1 MRVRVLLKFAKILML
16 SRLRNTRRSFL
27 SDSITNRPILIALIG
42 SIMFAAGLGFGTATV
57 SFLRGAGAS
66 PADIGQIVET
76 IFGGIPIFLI
86 GFFFTMGLLWELNA
100 SSESESAD
108 SINWLPIS
116 PSEYVFAS
124 TLSTT
129 YTYSPLVLVTVGYSL
144 PIGILTGN
152 VSAFLVLVIASVVAA
167 FIGSVTVEILRSLL
181 ARASTAFNKIGGRLM
196 ILLRILGIVLI
207 LLFTQTLFSG
217 FLIIRIINSVS
228 SANAATILV
237 PLLWPTLSITSI
249 LRSNFL
255 SSVYFL
261 LLSFGFLAVLAS
273 SALALRSK
281 FWVSTPPSFHF
292 SSTGTISGVS
302 RLRKIGV
309 SVVSLALV
317 RREIRSATRR
327 KEVVRLM
334 AIPIILPVM
343 ISFPALFSPAPTT
356 SVASGLISPLFLAV
370 PLLFGVGLGTL
381 FLGMTSIGQEGKRLW
396 NLSSLPLEAE
406 AVVTSK
412 ILFTSLISTIGLVLG
427 LGLTVLFFQ
436 VSILDALTFIAV
448 GITLVLGEASL
459 GVAIGS
465 RYPDF
470 SDGPRPRFVTIIG
483 SIIGAFLG
491 VMMMLLMSLP
501 LLFLLLARVFLLLP
515 FSLQLSFLLGGML
528 GLIFAR
534 ISYSVSIRSV
544 EGILRELP
552 N

>member
-1 MRVRVLLKFAKILML
+1 MRIRVLLKFANILML

-27 SDSITNRPILIALIG
+27 SNSIPNGPILIELIG
-42 SIMFAAGLGFGTATV
+42 SIMFAAGVGFGTATV

-116 PSEYVFAS
+116 PSEYVLAS
-124 TLSTT
+124 TLSTS
-129 YTYSPLVLVTVGYSL
+129 YTYSPLVLVTVGFSL

-152 VSAFLVLVIASVVAA
+152 TSAFFVLVVASVVAA
-167 FIGSVTVEILRSLL
+167 FIGSVTLEILRSLL
-181 ARASTAFNKIGGRLM
+181 ARASTAFNKVGGRSM
-196 ILLRILGIVLI
+196 ILLRILGVILI

-217 FLIIRIINSVS
+217 FLIIRIINSVAA
-228 SANAATILV
+228 ANAATILV
-237 PLLWPTLSITSI
+237 PLIWPTLSITSI
-249 LRSNFL
+249 LRSDAL
-255 SSVYFL
+255 SSAYFFT
-261 LLSFGFLAVLAS
+261 LSLGFLAALAS
-273 SALALRSK
+273 IALALRSR
-281 FWVSTPPSFHF
+281 FWVATPPSFHF
-292 SSTGTISGVS
+292 SNAGTISGVS

-309 SVVSLALV
+309 SVISLALV

-343 ISFPALFSPAPTT
+343 ISFPAIFSPAPTT
-356 SVASGLISPLFLAV
+356 SAASGLISPLFLAV

-381 FLGMTSIGQEGKRLW
+381 FLGMTSIGQEAHRLW
-396 NLSSLPLEAE
+396 NLSSLPLEAGTI
-406 AVVTSK
+406 VTSK
-412 ILFTSLISTIGLVLG
+412 ILFTSLISTIWLG
-427 LGLTVLFFQ
+427 LWVAPLVFFFQ
-436 VSILDALTFIAV
+436 VSILYALTFIAV
-448 GITLVLGEASL
+448 GITIVLAETSL

-465 RYPDF
+465 RYPVF
-470 SDGPRPRFVTIIG
+470 SHGPRPRFVTIIG

-491 VMMMLLMSLP
+491 VMVMLLMSLP
-501 LLFLLLARVFLLLP
+501 LLFLLLARVFLFLP
-515 FSLQLSFLLGGML
+515 FSLQLSFFLGGML

-534 ISYSVSIRSV
+534 ISYTLSIRSV
-544 EGILRELP
+544 DGILRELP

>member
-16 SRLRNTRRSFL
+16 SRLRNTRSSFL
-27 SDSITNRPILIALIG
+27 SNSITNRPILIALIG
-42 SIMFAAGLGFGTATV
+42 SIMFAAGIGFGTATI
-57 SFLRGAGAS
+57 SFLKSAGAS
-66 PADIGQIVET
+66 AADIGQIVET

-152 VSAFLVLVIASVVAA
+152 ASAFLVLVVASVLAA

-181 ARASTAFNKIGGRLM
+181 ARASTAFNKVGGRSM
-196 ILLRILGIVLI
+196 ILLRILGIILI

-228 SANAATILV
+228 SANAATILL

-249 LRSNFL
+249 LRSNLL
-255 SSVYFL
+255 SSAYFL

-281 FWVSTPPSFHF
+281 FWVSTPPSLHF
-292 SSTGTISGVS
+292 SNAGTISGVS

-309 SVVSLALV
+309 SAISLALV
-317 RREIRSATRR
+317 KREIRSATRR
-327 KEVVRLM
+327 KEMVRLM

-436 VSILDALTFIAV
+436 VSIIDALTFIGV
-448 GITLVLGEASL
+448 GIALVLAEASL

-491 VMMMLLMSLP
+491 VLIMLLMSLP
-501 LLFLLLARVFLLLP
+501 LLLLLLARVFLLLP

-544 EGILRELP
+544 DGILRELP

>member
-27 SDSITNRPILIALIG
+27 SNGITNRPILIALIG
-42 SIMFAAGLGFGTATV
+42 SIMFAAGVGFGTATV
-57 SFLRGAGAS
+57 SFLKGAGAS
-66 PADIGQIVET
+66 PADISQIVAT

-100 SSESESAD
+100 SSETESAD

-152 VSAFLVLVIASVVAA
+152 ISAFLVLVIASVVAA

-181 ARASTAFNKIGGRLM
+181 ARASTAFNKVGGRLM
-196 ILLRILGIVLI
+196 ILLRILGIVSI

-228 SANAATILV
+228 TPNAATVLV

-249 LRSNFL
+249 LRSNPL
-255 SSVYFL
+255 SSAYFL
-261 LLSFGFLAVLAS
+261 MLSFGFLAVLAS

-448 GITLVLGEASL
+448 GITLVLAEASL

-491 VMMMLLMSLP
+491 VVAMLLMSLP

>member
-27 SDSITNRPILIALIG
+27 SNSITNRPILIALIG
-42 SIMFAAGLGFGTATV
+42 SIMFAAGVGFGTATL
-57 SFLRGAGAS
+57 SFLKGAGAS
-66 PADIGQIVET
+66 PTDIGQIVET

-152 VSAFLVLVIASVVAA
+152 TSAFLVLVVASVVAA

-181 ARASTAFNKIGGRLM
+181 ARASTAFNKVGGRLM
-196 ILLRILGIVLI
+196 IFLRIVGIILI

-228 SANAATILV
+228 STNAATVLV

-249 LRSNFL
+249 LRSNLL
-255 SSVYFL
+255 SSAYFL
-261 LLSFGFLAVLAS
+261 LLSFGFLVVLSS

-281 FWVSTPPSFHF
+281 FWVSTPPSLHF
-292 SSTGTISGVS
+292 SNTGTISGVS

-309 SVVSLALV
+309 SAISLALV
-317 RREIRSATRR
+317 KREIRSATRR

-412 ILFTSLISTIGLVLG
+412 ILFTSLVSTIGLVLG

-436 VSILDALTFIAV
+436 VSIIDALTFIGV
-448 GITLVLGEASL
+448 GVTLVLAEASL

-491 VMMMLLMSLP
+491 VVVMLLMSLP
-501 LLFLLLARVFLLLP
+501 LLFLLVARVFLPLP

-534 ISYSVSIRSV
+534 ISYSVSIHSV
-544 EGILRELP
+544 DGILRELP

>member
-27 SDSITNRPILIALIG
+27 SNSITNRPLLIALIG
-42 SIMFAAGLGFGTATV
+42 SIMFAAGVGFGTATV
-57 SFLRGAGAS
+57 SFLKGAGAS
-66 PADIGQIVET
+66 AIDIGQIVET

-116 PSEYVFAS
+116 PSEYVLAS
-124 TLSTT
+124 TLSTA
-129 YTYSPLVLVTVGYSL
+129 YTYSPLVMVTVGYCL
-144 PIGILTGN
+144 PFGILTAN
-152 VSAFLVLVIASVVAA
+152 TSAFLMLVLASVVAA

-181 ARASTAFNKIGGRLM
+181 ARASVAFNKVGGRLM
-196 ILLRILGIVLI
+196 IFLRIFGIILI

-228 SANAATILV
+228 NAEATTVLV
-237 PLLWPTLSITSI
+237 PLLWPTLSVTSV
-249 LRSNFL
+249 LRANLLGSA
-255 SSVYFL
+255 SFL
-261 LLSFGFLAVLAS
+261 LLSLGFLATLIFFAFG
-273 SALALRSK
+273 LRSR
-281 FWVSTPPSFHF
+281 FWVSALPSFHF
-292 SSTGTISGVS
+292 SNAVKISGAS
-302 RLRKIGV
+302 RLRRIGV
-309 SVVSLALV
+309 SAISLALV

-356 SVASGLISPLFLAV
+356 SAQSSLISPLFLAV
-370 PLLFGVGLGTL
+370 PLLFGAGLGTL

-396 NLSSLPLEAE
+396 NLSSLPIDARTI
-406 AVVTSK
+406 VTSK
-412 ILFTSLISTIGLVLG
+412 IVFTSLISTIGLVLG
-427 LGLTVLFFQ
+427 LGLTVVFFQ
-436 VSILDALTFIAV
+436 VSILDALTFIGV
-448 GITLVLGEASL
+448 GITLVLAEASL
-459 GVAIGS
+459 GVAIGG

-491 VMMMLLMSLP
+491 VVMMLLMSLP
-501 LLFLLLARVFLLLP
+501 LLLLLLARVFLLLP
-515 FSLQLSFLLGGML
+515 FSLQLSFFLGGML

-534 ISYSVSIRSV
+534 ICYSLSIGWV
-544 EGILRELP
+544 DGILRELP

>member
-27 SDSITNRPILIALIG
+27 SNGITNRPILIALIG
-42 SIMFAAGLGFGTATV
+42 SIMFAAGVGFGTATV
-57 SFLRGAGAS
+57 SFLKDAGAS
-66 PADIGQIVET
+66 PTDISQIVAT

-152 VSAFLVLVIASVVAA
+152 ISAFLVLVIASVVAA
-167 FIGSVTVEILRSLL
+167 LIGSVTVEILRSLL
-181 ARASTAFNKIGGRLM
+181 ARASTAFNKVGGRLM

-228 SANAATILV
+228 SANVATILV

-249 LRSNFL
+249 LRSNL
-255 SSVYFL
+255 LNSAYFL
-261 LLSFGFLAVLAS
+261 MLSFGFLAVLAS

-281 FWVSTPPSFHF
+281 FWVSTPPSLHF

-302 RLRKIGV
+302 RLRK
-309 SVVSLALV
+309 
-317 RREIRSATRR
+317 IRSATRR

-343 ISFPALFSPAPTT
+343 ISFPALFSPAPTS

-412 ILFTSLISTIGLVLG
+412 ILFTSLVSTIGLVLG

-448 GITLVLGEASL
+448 GITLVLAEASL

-544 EGILRELP
+544 DAILRELP

>member
-27 SDSITNRPILIALIG
+27 SNSITNRPILIALIG
-42 SIMFAAGLGFGTATV
+42 SVMFAAGIGFGTATI

-66 PADIGQIVET
+66 SADIGQIVQT

-124 TLSTT
+124 TLSTA
-129 YTYSPLVLVTVGYSL
+129 YTYSPLVLVTLGYSL
-144 PIGILTGN
+144 PIAILTGN
-152 VSAFLVLVIASVVAA
+152 TAAFLILVSASVIAA
-167 FIGSVTVEILRSLL
+167 FTGSVTVEILRSLL
-181 ARASTAFNKIGGRLM
+181 SRASTTFNKVGGRLM
-196 ILLRILGIVLI
+196 IALRILGIILI

-217 FLIIRIINSVS
+217 FLIVRIISTVA

-237 PLLWPTLSITSI
+237 PLLWPTLSITSV
-249 LRSNFL
+249 LRSDLL
-255 SSVYFL
+255 SSAYFT
-261 LLSFGFLAVLAS
+261 LLSLGFLAVLAF
-273 SALALRSK
+273 SAFALRSK

-292 SSTGTISGVS
+292 SNSMMISGVS
-302 RLRKIGV
+302 RLQKIGV
-309 SVVSLALV
+309 SATSLALV

-356 SVASGLISPLFLAV
+356 SAQSSLISPLFLAV

-396 NLSSLPLEAE
+396 NLSSLPLEASSI
-406 AVVTSK
+406 VTSK
-412 ILFTSLISTIGLVLG
+412 ILFTSLIATIGLVLG
-427 LGLTVLFFQ
+427 LGLTVFFFQ
-436 VSILDALTFIAV
+436 ISIIDALTFIAV
-448 GITLVLGEASL
+448 GIALVLAEASL

-483 SIIGAFLG
+483 SIIGSFLG
-491 VMMMLLMSLP
+491 VVMMLLMSLP
-501 LLFLLLARVFLLLP
+501 LLLLLLARVSLLLP
-515 FSLQLSFLLGGML
+515 FSLQLSFFLGGML

-534 ISYSVSIRSV
+534 IGYSLSIRSV
-544 EGILRELP
+544 NGILRELP

>member
-228 SANAATILV
+228 SANAATVLV

-261 LLSFGFLAVLAS
+261 LLSLGFLAVLAS

-396 NLSSLPLEAE
+396 NLSSLPLEAG

>member
-27 SDSITNRPILIALIG
+27 SNSITNRPILIALIG
-42 SIMFAAGLGFGTATV
+42 SIMFAAGVGFGTATL
-57 SFLRGAGAS
+57 SFLKGAGAS
-66 PADIGQIVET
+66 PTDIGQIVET

-152 VSAFLVLVIASVVAA
+152 TSAFLVLVVASVVAA

-181 ARASTAFNKIGGRLM
+181 ARASTAFNKVGGRLM
-196 ILLRILGIVLI
+196 IFLRIVGIILI

-228 SANAATILV
+228 SANAATVLV

-249 LRSNFL
+249 LRSNLL
-255 SSVYFL
+255 SSAYFL
-261 LLSFGFLAVLAS
+261 LLSFGFLVVLSS

-281 FWVSTPPSFHF
+281 FWVSTPPSLHF
-292 SSTGTISGVS
+292 SNTGTISGVS

-309 SVVSLALV
+309 SAISLALV
-317 RREIRSATRR
+317 KREIRSATRR

-412 ILFTSLISTIGLVLG
+412 ILFTSLVSTIGLVLG

-436 VSILDALTFIAV
+436 VSIIDALTFIGV
-448 GITLVLGEASL
+448 GVTLVLAEASL

-491 VMMMLLMSLP
+491 VVVMLLMSLP
-501 LLFLLLARVFLLLP
+501 LLFLLVARVFLPLP

-534 ISYSVSIRSV
+534 ISYSVSIHSV
-544 EGILRELP
+544 DGILRELP

>member
-27 SDSITNRPILIALIG
+27 SNSITNRPILIALIG
-42 SIMFAAGLGFGTATV
+42 SIMFAAGVGFGTATV
-57 SFLRGAGAS
+57 SFLNSAGAS
-66 PADIGQIVET
+66 PADIGQIVGT

-181 ARASTAFNKIGGRLM
+181 ARASTAFNKVGGRLM
-196 ILLRILGIVLI
+196 ILLRILGIVLV

-228 SANAATILV
+228 RANAATVLV

-249 LRSNFL
+249 LRSNLL

-261 LLSFGFLAVLAS
+261 LLSLGFLAILSS
-273 SALALRSK
+273 SAFALRSK

-309 SVVSLALV
+309 SVISLALV

-412 ILFTSLISTIGLVLG
+412 ILFTTLISTIGLVLG

-448 GITLVLGEASL
+448 GITLVLAEASL
-459 GVAIGS
+459 GIAIGS

-528 GLIFAR
+528 GLILAR

>member
-27 SDSITNRPILIALIG
+27 SNSITNRPILIALIG
-42 SIMFAAGLGFGTATV
+42 SIMFVAGVGFGTATV
-57 SFLRGAGAS
+57 SFLRDAGAS
-66 PADIGQIVET
+66 PVDIGQIVET

-129 YTYSPLVLVTVGYSL
+129 YTYSLLVLVTIGYSL

-152 VSAFLVLVIASVVAA
+152 FLALFVLV
-167 FIGSVTVEILRSLL
+167 
-181 ARASTAFNKIGGRLM
+181 
-196 ILLRILGIVLI
+196 VL
-207 LLFTQTLFSG
+207 
-217 FLIIRIINSVS
+217 S
-228 SANAATILV
+228 SAALV
-237 PLLWPTLSITSI
+237 
-249 LRSNFL
+249 
-255 SSVYFL
+255 
-261 LLSFGFLAVLAS
+261 
-273 SALALRSK
+273 LRSK
-281 FWVSTPPSFHF
+281 FWVAIPPSFHF
-292 SSTGTISGVS
+292 SNTGRISGVS

-309 SVVSLALV
+309 SAISLALV

-356 SVASGLISPLFLAV
+356 TATSGLISPLFLAV

-396 NLSSLPLEAE
+396 NLSSLPIEAGTI
-406 AVVTSK
+406 VTSK
-412 ILFTSLISTIGLVLG
+412 VLFTSLISTIGLVLG
-427 LGLTVLFFQ
+427 LVLTVFFFQ
-436 VSILDALTFIAV
+436 VSVLDALTFIAV
-448 GITLVLGEASL
+448 GITIVLAEASL

-491 VMMMLLMSLP
+491 VVLMLLMSLP

-515 FSLQLSFLLGGML
+515 FSLQLSFFLGGML

-534 ISYSVSIRSV
+534 ISYSLSIRSV
-544 EGILRELP
+544 DGILRELP

>member
-1 MRVRVLLKFAKILML
+1 MRIRVLLKFANILML

-27 SDSITNRPILIALIG
+27 SNSITNRPILIALIG
-42 SIMFAAGLGFGTATV
+42 SAMFAAGVGFGTATV

-76 IFGGIPIFLI
+76 IFGGIPIFLM

-116 PSEYVFAS
+116 PSEYVLAS
-124 TLSTT
+124 TLSTS
-129 YTYSPLVLVTVGYSL
+129 YTYSPLVLVTVGFSL

-152 VSAFLVLVIASVVAA
+152 TSAFFVLVVASVVAA
-167 FIGSVTVEILRSLL
+167 FIGSVTLEILRSLL
-181 ARASTAFNKIGGRLM
+181 ARASTAFNKVGGRSM
-196 ILLRILGIVLI
+196 ILLRILGVILI

-217 FLIIRIINSVS
+217 FLIIRIINSVAA
-228 SANAATILV
+228 ANAATILV
-237 PLLWPTLSITSI
+237 PLIWPTLSITSI
-249 LRSNFL
+249 LRSDEL
-255 SSVYFL
+255 SSAYFL
-261 LLSFGFLAVLAS
+261 TLSLGFLAALAS
-273 SALALRSK
+273 IALALRSR
-281 FWVSTPPSFHF
+281 FWVATPPSFHF
-292 SSTGTISGVS
+292 SNAGTISGVS

-309 SVVSLALV
+309 SVISLALV

-343 ISFPALFSPAPTT
+343 ISFPAIFSPAPTT
-356 SVASGLISPLFLAV
+356 SAASGLISPLFLAV

-396 NLSSLPLEAE
+396 NLSSLPLEAGTI
-406 AVVTSK
+406 VTSK

-427 LGLTVLFFQ
+427 LGLTVFFFQ

-448 GITLVLGEASL
+448 GITLVLAEASL

-491 VMMMLLMSLP
+491 VVMMLLMSLP
-501 LLFLLLARVFLLLP
+501 LVLLLLARVFLLLP
-515 FSLQLSFLLGGML
+515 FSLQLSFFLGGML

-534 ISYSVSIRSV
+534 ISYSLSIRSV
-544 EGILRELP
+544 DGILRELP
-552 N
+552 S

>member
-1 MRVRVLLKFAKILML
+1 MRIRVLLEFAKILML
-16 SRLRNTRRSFL
+16 SRLRNTRQSFL
-27 SDSITNRPILIALIG
+27 SNSITNRPILIALIG
-42 SIMFAAGLGFGTATV
+42 SIMFAAGVGFGTATV

-124 TLSTT
+124 TLSTS

-152 VSAFLVLVIASVVAA
+152 TSAFLVLVVASVVAA

-181 ARASTAFNKIGGRLM
+181 ARASTAFNKVGGRSM
-196 ILLRILGIVLI
+196 IALRILGVLLI

-228 SANAATILV
+228 SANAATVLV

-249 LRSNFL
+249 LRSNL
-255 SSVYFL
+255 SSSAYFL

-273 SALALRSK
+273 AALALRSK
-281 FWVSTPPSFHF
+281 FWVATPPSFHF
-292 SSTGTISGVS
+292 SNTGTISRVS
-302 RLRKIGV
+302 RLRRIGV
-309 SVVSLALV
+309 SAISLALV

-343 ISFPALFSPAPTT
+343 ISFPAIFSPAPTT
-356 SVASGLISPLFLAV
+356 SAASGLISPLFLAV

-396 NLSSLPLEAE
+396 NLSSLPIEAGT
-406 AVVTSK
+406 VVTSK

-427 LGLTVLFFQ
+427 LALTVFFFQ
-436 VSILDALTFIAV
+436 VSVLDALTFIAV
-448 GITLVLGEASL
+448 GITLVLAEASL

-491 VMMMLLMSLP
+491 VIVMLLMSLP
-501 LLFLLLARVFLLLP
+501 LVFLLLGRIFLLLP
-515 FSLQLSFLLGGML
+515 FSLQLSFFLGGML

-534 ISYSVSIRSV
+534 ISYSLSIPSV
-544 EGILRELP
+544 NGILRELP

>member
-1 MRVRVLLKFAKILML
+1 MRVRVLLKFAKILMF

-27 SDSITNRPILIALIG
+27 SNSITNRPILIALIG
-42 SIMFAAGLGFGTATV
+42 VIMFVAGVGFGTATV

-66 PADIGQIVET
+66 SADIGQIVET

-116 PSEYVFAS
+116 PTEYVFAS
-124 TLSTT
+124 TLSTA
-129 YTYSPLVLVTVGYSL
+129 YTYSPLVLVTLGYSL
-144 PIGILTGN
+144 PIGIMTGYT
-152 VSAFLVLVIASVVAA
+152 SAFLILVVASIIAA
-167 FIGSVTVEILRSLL
+167 FTGSITVEILRSLL
-181 ARASTAFNKIGGRLM
+181 SRASSAFNKVGGRLM
-196 ILLRILGIVLI
+196 IALRILGIILI

-217 FLIIRIINSVS
+217 FLIVRIISTVA
-228 SANAATILV
+228 SANTATVLV
-237 PLLWPTLSITSI
+237 PLLWPTLSITSV
-249 LRSNFL
+249 LKSDVL
-255 SSVYFL
+255 SSTYFT
-261 LLSFGFLAVLAS
+261 LLSLGFLAILTF

-292 SSTGTISGVS
+292 SNTVTITGVS
-302 RLRKIGV
+302 RLRRIGV
-309 SVVSLALV
+309 STTSLALV

-356 SVASGLISPLFLAV
+356 SAQSSLISPLFLAV

-396 NLSSLPLEAE
+396 NLSSLPLEA
-406 AVVTSK
+406 ASIVTSK
-412 ILFTSLISTIGLVLG
+412 ILFTSLIATIGLVLG
-427 LGLTVLFFQ
+427 LGLTVFFFQ
-436 VSILDALTFIAV
+436 ISIIDALTFIAV
-448 GITLVLGEASL
+448 GIALVLAEASL

-483 SIIGAFLG
+483 SIIGSFLG
-491 VMMMLLMSLP
+491 VVIMLLMSLP

-515 FSLQLSFLLGGML
+515 FSLQLSFFLGGML

-534 ISYSVSIRSV
+534 ICYSLSIRSV
-544 EGILRELP
+544 DGILRELP

>member
-1 MRVRVLLKFAKILML
+1 MRIRVLLKFAKLLML

-27 SDSITNRPILIALIG
+27 SNSITNRPILIALIG
-42 SIMFAAGLGFGTATV
+42 AIMFVAGVGFGTATI
-57 SFLRGAGAS
+57 SFLKSAGAS
-66 PADIGQIVET
+66 AADIGQIVET

-144 PIGILTGN
+144 PIGVLTGN
-152 VSAFLVLVIASVVAA
+152 TSAFLVLVVASVIAA
-167 FIGSVTVEILRSLL
+167 FTGSVTIEILRSLL
-181 ARASTAFNKIGGRLM
+181 ARASTAFNKVGGRKM
-196 ILLRILGIVLI
+196 ISLRILGIILI

-217 FLIIRIINSVS
+217 FLIIRIITTVS
-228 SANAATILV
+228 STNAATILV
-237 PLLWPTLSITSI
+237 PLLWPTLSITSD
-249 LRSNFL
+249 LRSNPL
-255 SSVYFL
+255 SSAVFL
-261 LLSFGFLAVLAS
+261 LLSLGFLAVLAS

-292 SSTGTISGVS
+292 SNTMTISGVS

-309 SVVSLALV
+309 STTSLALV

-356 SVASGLISPLFLAV
+356 SAQSSVISPLFLAV

-396 NLSSLPLEAE
+396 NLSSLPIEAGTI
-406 AVVTSK
+406 VTSK
-412 ILFTSLISTIGLVLG
+412 IVFTSLIATIGLVLG

-448 GITLVLGEASL
+448 GITLVVAEASL

-491 VMMMLLMSLP
+491 VVIMLLMSLP

-515 FSLQLSFLLGGML
+515 FSLQLSFFLGGML

-534 ISYSVSIRSV
+534 ISYSLSIRSV
-544 EGILRELP
+544 DGILRELP

>member
-1 MRVRVLLKFAKILML
+1 MRVHVLLKFAKILML

-27 SDSITNRPILIALIG
+27 SNSIINRPILIALIG
-42 SIMFAAGLGFGTATV
+42 SVMFVAGVGFGTATV
-57 SFLRGAGAS
+57 SFLRGAGATS
-66 PADIGQIVET
+66 ADIGQIVET
-76 IFGGIPIFLI
+76 IFGGVPIFLI

-108 SINWLPIS
+108 AINWLPIS

-152 VSAFLVLVIASVVAA
+152 ASAFLILVVASIIAA

-181 ARASTAFNKIGGRLM
+181 TRASTAFNKVGGRSM
-196 ILLRILGIVLI
+196 IILRILGIILI

-217 FLIIRIINSVS
+217 FLIIRIINTVS

-237 PLLWPTLSITSI
+237 PLLWPTLSITSF
-249 LRSNFL
+249 LRSDL
-255 SSVYFL
+255 SGSAYFL
-261 LLSFGFLAVLAS
+261 LLSSGFLAVLAY
-273 SALALRSK
+273 SAFALRSK

-292 SSTGTISGVS
+292 SNMGTISGVS

-343 ISFPALFSPAPTT
+343 ISFPAIFSPAPTT
-356 SVASGLISPLFLAV
+356 SAASGLISPLFLAV

-381 FLGMTSIGQEGKRLW
+381 FLGMTSIGQEGKMLW
-396 NLSSLPLEAE
+396 NLSSLPIEAGTI
-406 AVVTSK
+406 VTSK

-427 LGLTVLFFQ
+427 LGLTVIFFQ

-448 GITLVLGEASL
+448 GITLVSAEASL

-470 SDGPRPRFVTIIG
+470 SDGPRPRFVTIMG
-483 SIIGAFLG
+483 SILGAFLG
-491 VMMMLLMSLP
+491 VVMMLLMSLP

-515 FSLQLSFLLGGML
+515 FSLQLSFFLGGML
-528 GLIFAR
+528 GLMFAR
-534 ISYSVSIRSV
+534 ISYSLSIRSV
-544 EGILRELP
+544 DGILRELP

>member
-1 MRVRVLLKFAKILML
+1 MRIRVLLEFAKILML
-16 SRLRNTRRSFL
+16 SRLRNTRQSFL
-27 SDSITNRPILIALIG
+27 SNSITNRPILIALIG
-42 SIMFAAGLGFGTATV
+42 SIMFAAGVGFGTATV

-66 PADIGQIVET
+66 HADIGQIVET

-152 VSAFLVLVIASVVAA
+152 TSAFLVLVVASILAA
-167 FIGSVTVEILRSLL
+167 FIGSVTVEILRSLMAL
-181 ARASTAFNKIGGRLM
+181 AST
-196 ILLRILGIVLI
+196 
-207 LLFTQTLFSG
+207 
-217 FLIIRIINSVS
+217 
-228 SANAATILV
+228 
-237 PLLWPTLSITSI
+237 
-249 LRSNFL
+249 
-255 SSVYFL
+255 
-261 LLSFGFLAVLAS
+261 
-273 SALALRSK
+273 ALALRSK
-281 FWVSTPPSFHF
+281 FWVATPPSFHF
-292 SSTGTISGVS
+292 SNTGTVSGVS

-309 SVVSLALV
+309 SAISLALV

-334 AIPIILPVM
+334 AIPIILPVV
-343 ISFPALFSPAPTT
+343 ISFPAIFSPAPTNGAQ
-356 SVASGLISPLFLAV
+356 SSLISPLFLAV

-396 NLSSLPLEAE
+396 NLSSLPIEAST
-406 AVVTSK
+406 VVTSK
-412 ILFTSLISTIGLVLG
+412 VLFTSLISTIGLVLG
-427 LGLTVLFFQ
+427 LGLTVFFFQ
-436 VSILDALTFIAV
+436 VSVLDALTFIAV
-448 GITLVLGEASL
+448 GITLVLAEASL

-491 VMMMLLMSLP
+491 VIVMLLMSLP
-501 LLFLLLARVFLLLP
+501 LVFLLLGRIFLLLP
-515 FSLQLSFLLGGML
+515 FSLQLSFFLGGML

-534 ISYSVSIRSV
+534 ISYSLSISSV
-544 EGILRELP
+544 NGILRELP

>member
-1 MRVRVLLKFAKILML
+1 MRVRVLIKFTKILML
-16 SRLRNTRRSFL
+16 SRLRNTRQSFL
-27 SDSITNRPILIALIG
+27 SNSLTNRPVLITVIG
-42 SIMFAAGLGFGTATV
+42 LIMFAAGVGFGTVTV

-66 PADIGQIVET
+66 ASDIGQIVET

-124 TLSTT
+124 TISTT

-144 PIGILTGN
+144 PIGIMTSN
-152 VSAFLVLVIASVVAA
+152 TAAFLVLVVASVIAA
-167 FIGSVTVEILRSLL
+167 CTGSVSVEILRSLL
-181 ARASTAFNKIGGRLM
+181 ARASAAFNKVGGRSM
-196 ILLRILGIVLI
+196 IILRILGIILI

-217 FLIIRIINSVS
+217 FLIVRIINTVAST
-228 SANAATILV
+228 NAATILV
-237 PLLWPTLSITSI
+237 PLLWPTLSVTSI
-249 LRSNFL
+249 LRSNTL

-261 LLSFGFLAVLAS
+261 LLSLGFLAVLAS
-273 SALALRSK
+273 SALALRAK
-281 FWVSTPPSFHF
+281 FWVSTPLSFHF
-292 SSTGTISGVS
+292 SNTIVLSGVS
-302 RLRKIGV
+302 KLRKIGV
-309 SVVSLALV
+309 SVISLALV
-317 RREIRSATRR
+317 RRGIRSATRR
-327 KEVVRLM
+327 KELVRLM

-343 ISFPALFSPAPTT
+343 ISFPAIFSPAPNT
-356 SVASGLISPLFLAV
+356 SSASGPISPLFLAV

-396 NLSSLPLEAE
+396 NLSSLPIDAG
-406 AVVTSK
+406 AIVTSK

-427 LGLTVLFFQ
+427 LGLTVFFFQ
-436 VSILDALTFIAV
+436 VSILDALTFIGV
-448 GITLVLGEASL
+448 GVTLVLAEASL

-491 VMMMLLMSLP
+491 VVMMLLMSLP

-515 FSLQLSFLLGGML
+515 FSLQLSFFLGGML

-534 ISYSVSIRSV
+534 ISYSLSIRSV
-544 EGILRELP
+544 DSILREVP
-552 N
+552 D

>member
-1 MRVRVLLKFAKILML
+1 MRIRVLLEFAKILML
-16 SRLRNTRRSFL
+16 SRLRNTRQSFL
-27 SDSITNRPILIALIG
+27 SNSITNRPILIALIG
-42 SIMFAAGLGFGTATV
+42 SIMFAAGVGFGTATV

-124 TLSTT
+124 TLSTS

-152 VSAFLVLVIASVVAA
+152 TSAFLVLVVASVVAA

-181 ARASTAFNKIGGRLM
+181 ARASTSFNKVGGRSM
-196 ILLRILGIVLI
+196 IILRILGVILI

-228 SANAATILV
+228 SANAATVLV

-249 LRSNFL
+249 LRSNL
-255 SSVYFL
+255 PSSAYFL

-273 SALALRSK
+273 AALALRSK
-281 FWVSTPPSFHF
+281 FWVATPPSFHF
-292 SSTGTISGVS
+292 SNTGTISRVS
-302 RLRKIGV
+302 RLRRIGV
-309 SVVSLALV
+309 SAISLALV

-343 ISFPALFSPAPTT
+343 ISFPAIFSPAPTT
-356 SVASGLISPLFLAV
+356 SAASGLISPLFLAV

-396 NLSSLPLEAE
+396 NLSSLPIEAGT
-406 AVVTSK
+406 VVTSK

-427 LGLTVLFFQ
+427 LALTVFFFQ
-436 VSILDALTFIAV
+436 VSVLDALTFIAV
-448 GITLVLGEASL
+448 GITLVLAEASL

-491 VMMMLLMSLP
+491 VIVMLLMSLP
-501 LLFLLLARVFLLLP
+501 LVFLLLGRIFLLLP
-515 FSLQLSFLLGGML
+515 FSLQLSFFLGGML

-534 ISYSVSIRSV
+534 ISYSLSIRSV
-544 EGILRELP
+544 NGILRELP

>member
-1 MRVRVLLKFAKILML
+1 MRIHVLLKFAKILML
-16 SRLRNTRRSFL
+16 SRLRNTRSSFL
-27 SDSITNRPILIALIG
+27 SNKITNRPVLIALIG
-42 SIMFAAGLGFGTATV
+42 SIMFIAGVGFGTATI
-57 SFLRGAGAS
+57 SFLRGAGAT

-108 SINWLPIS
+108 TINWLPIS

-124 TLSTT
+124 TLSTA

-144 PIGILTGN
+144 PIGILTGDT
-152 VSAFLVLVIASVVAA
+152 SAFLILVVASVIAA

-181 ARASTAFNKIGGRLM
+181 ARASTAFNKVGGGSM
-196 ILLRILGIVLI
+196 IVLRILGIILI

-217 FLIIRIINSVS
+217 FLIIRIINTVS
-228 SANAATILV
+228 NANAATILV

-249 LRSNFL
+249 LRSNTL
-255 SSVYFL
+255 SSVFFIT
-261 LLSFGFLAVLAS
+261 LSLAFLAALAS
-273 SALALRSK
+273 TALALRSK

-292 SSTGTISGVS
+292 SNKGRISGVS

-343 ISFPALFSPAPTT
+343 ITFPAIFSPAPT
-356 SVASGLISPLFLAV
+356 ASAQSSLISPLFLAI

-396 NLSSLPLEAE
+396 NLSSLPIEAGTI
-406 AVVTSK
+406 VTSK
-412 ILFTSLISTIGLVLG
+412 ILFTSLVSTIGLVLG
-427 LGLTVLFFQ
+427 LGLTVFFFQ
-436 VSILDALTFIAV
+436 VSILDAVTFIAV
-448 GITLVLGEASL
+448 GITLVLAEASL

-470 SDGPRPRFVTIIG
+470 SDGPRPRFVTIMG
-483 SIIGAFLG
+483 SILGAFLG
-491 VMMMLLMSLP
+491 VVMMLLMSLP

-515 FSLQLSFLLGGML
+515 FSLQLAFFLGGML

-534 ISYSVSIRSV
+534 VGYSLSIRSV
-544 EGILRELP
+544 DAILRELP

>member
-16 SRLRNTRRSFL
+16 SRLRNTGRSFL
-27 SDSITNRPILIALIG
+27 SRGITNRPILIALIG
-42 SIMFAAGLGFGTATV
+42 SIMFAAGVGFGTATV
-57 SFLRGAGAS
+57 SLLKGAGAS

-100 SSESESAD
+100 SSESESSD

-152 VSAFLVLVIASVVAA
+152 TSAFLVLVIASVVAA

-181 ARASTAFNKIGGRLM
+181 ARASSAFTKVGGRLM
-196 ILLRILGIVLI
+196 IILRILGIVLI

-228 SANAATILV
+228 SANAATLLV

-249 LRSNFL
+249 LRSNLL
-255 SSVYFL
+255 SSAYFL
-261 LLSFGFLAVLAS
+261 LLSFGFLAVLAT

-292 SSTGTISGVS
+292 SNTGTISGVS

-309 SVVSLALV
+309 SVISLALV

-356 SVASGLISPLFLAV
+356 SVASGLISPLFLAA

-396 NLSSLPLEAE
+396 NLSSLPIEARS
-406 AVVTSK
+406 VVTSK

-436 VSILDALTFIAV
+436 VSVLDALTFIGV
-448 GITLVLGEASL
+448 GITLVLAEASL

-491 VMMMLLMSLP
+491 VAVMLLMSLP

-515 FSLQLSFLLGGML
+515 FSLLLSFLLGGML

-534 ISYSVSIRSV
+534 ISYSVSIRLV
-544 EGILRELP
+544 DAILRELP

>member
-1 MRVRVLLKFAKILML
+1 MRVRLLLKFAKILML
-16 SRLRNTRRSFL
+16 SRLRNTRSSFL
-27 SDSITNRPILIALIG
+27 SNGITNRPILIALIG
-42 SIMFAAGLGFGTATV
+42 SIMFTAGIGFGTATV
-57 SFLRGAGAS
+57 SFLKGAGAS
-66 PADIGQIVET
+66 PADISQIVAT

-144 PIGILTGN
+144 PIGLLTGN
-152 VSAFLVLVIASVVAA
+152 SSALVVLVTASVVAA
-167 FIGSVTVEILRSLL
+167 FIGAVTVEILRSLL
-181 ARASTAFNKIGGRLM
+181 ARASTAFNKVGGRLM
-196 ILLRILGIVLI
+196 VLLRILGIVLI

-228 SANAATILV
+228 SANAATVLV
-237 PLLWPTLSITSI
+237 PLLWPTLSVTSI
-249 LRSNFL
+249 LRSNLL
-255 SSVYFL
+255 SSAYFL
-261 LLSFGFLAVLAS
+261 LLSFGFLLLLSS
-273 SALALRSK
+273 SAVALRSK
-281 FWVSTPPSFHF
+281 FWVSTPPSLHF
-292 SSTGTISGVS
+292 SNTGTISGVS

-334 AIPIILPVM
+334 TIPIILPVM

-412 ILFTSLISTIGLVLG
+412 ILFTTLISTIGLVLG

-448 GITLVLGEASL
+448 GITLVLAEASL

-491 VMMMLLMSLP
+491 VIMMLLMSLP
-501 LLFLLLARVFLLLP
+501 LLLLLLARVFLLLP
-515 FSLQLSFLLGGML
+515 FSLQISFLLGGML

-534 ISYSVSIRSV
+534 ISYSVSIRAV
-544 EGILRELP
+544 NGILRELP

>member
-1 MRVRVLLKFAKILML
+1 MRVHILLKFAKILML
-16 SRLRNTRRSFL
+16 SRLRNTRSSFL
-27 SDSITNRPILIALIG
+27 SNSITNRPVLIALIG
-42 SIMFAAGLGFGTATV
+42 SIMFIAGVGFGTATI
-57 SFLRGAGAS
+57 SFLRGAGAT

-108 SINWLPIS
+108 TINWLPIS

-124 TLSTT
+124 TLSTA

-144 PIGILTGN
+144 PIGILTGDT
-152 VSAFLVLVIASVVAA
+152 SAFLILVVASVIAA

-181 ARASTAFNKIGGRLM
+181 ARASTAFNKVGGGSM
-196 ILLRILGIVLI
+196 IVLRILGIILI

-217 FLIIRIINSVS
+217 FLIIRIINTVS
-228 SANAATILV
+228 NANAATILV

-249 LRSNFL
+249 LRSNTL
-255 SSVYFL
+255 SSVFFIT
-261 LLSFGFLAVLAS
+261 LSLAFLAALAS
-273 SALALRSK
+273 TALALRSK

-292 SSTGTISGVS
+292 SNKGRISGVS

-343 ISFPALFSPAPTT
+343 ITFPAIFSPAPT
-356 SVASGLISPLFLAV
+356 ASAQSSLISPLFLAI

-396 NLSSLPLEAE
+396 NLSSLPIEAGTI
-406 AVVTSK
+406 VTSK
-412 ILFTSLISTIGLVLG
+412 ILFTSLVSTIGLVLG
-427 LGLTVLFFQ
+427 LGLTVFFFQ
-436 VSILDALTFIAV
+436 VSILDAVTFIAV
-448 GITLVLGEASL
+448 GITLVLAEASL

-470 SDGPRPRFVTIIG
+470 SDGPRPRFVTIMG
-483 SIIGAFLG
+483 SILGAFLG
-491 VMMMLLMSLP
+491 VVMMLLMSLP

-515 FSLQLSFLLGGML
+515 FSLQLAFFLGGML

-534 ISYSVSIRSV
+534 VGYSLSIRSV
-544 EGILRELP
+544 DAILRELP

>member
-16 SRLRNTRRSFL
+16 SRLRNTRRSLL
-27 SDSITNRPILIALIG
+27 SNSITNRPILIALIG
-42 SIMFAAGLGFGTATV
+42 AIMFVSGVVFGTATI
-57 SFLRGAGAS
+57 SFLKSAGAS
-66 PADIGQIVET
+66 AADIDQIVET

-116 PSEYVFAS
+116 PSEYVLAS
-124 TLSTT
+124 TFSTT
-129 YTYSPLVLVTVGYSL
+129 YTYSPLVLVTVGYAL
-144 PIGILTGN
+144 PIGTLTGN
-152 VSAFLVLVIASVVAA
+152 TSAFLVLVVASVIAA

-181 ARASTAFNKIGGRLM
+181 ARVSTAFNKVGGHLM
-196 ILLRILGIVLI
+196 ISLRILAIILI

-217 FLIIRIINSVS
+217 FLIIRIINTVS
-228 SANAATILV
+228 STNAATILV
-237 PLLWPTLSITSI
+237 PLLWPTLSITSV
-249 LRSNFL
+249 LKSNL
-255 SSVYFL
+255 WSSVYFF
-261 LLSFGFLAVLAS
+261 LLSLGFLAVLVS

-292 SSTGTISGVS
+292 SNTVTISGVS

-309 SVVSLALV
+309 SVTSLALV

-356 SVASGLISPLFLAV
+356 SAQSSVISPLFLAV

-396 NLSSLPLEAE
+396 NLSSLPIEAGSI
-406 AVVTSK
+406 VTSK
-412 ILFTSLISTIGLVLG
+412 IVFTSLVATIGLVLG

-448 GITLVLGEASL
+448 GIALVLAEASL

-491 VMMMLLMSLP
+491 VVMMLLMSLP

-515 FSLQLSFLLGGML
+515 FSLQLSFFLGGML

-534 ISYSVSIRSV
+534 ISYSLSIRSV
-544 EGILRELP
+544 NAILRELP